1 MLDRFVSCLISLRTF
16 LALAL
21 LTLFFVALYTWLP
34 YERQDIR
41 LQLPGALIS
50 TVGWIGCSYGF
61 SIYFNYF
68 GNYSYMYGSLT
79 AVVILM
85 LWLYAC
91 ICILFFGADVDDILA
106 KNPDMVLIDFLM
118 PEKDGVQVM
127 RELRERGCK
136 AKCIMISQVA
146 AKELIGKAYDAGIEF
161 FISKPINIIEVKSV
175 IRNVD
180 EQIKNEKTLTNI
192 KKMFMAEIADMPKE
206 KKKDDGYGRKVLYI
220 LNRLGMSGEKG
231 GDDILR
237 ICEYLHN
244 NGRPISQVSIG
255 QLCELLS
262 DAPKNMEQR
271 VRRAIAVGMSN
282 LAHLGIEDFMN
293 ETFTAS
299 WKYSPS
305 SLRSR
310 RSCPSRAPAPRY
322 NHPLPESPPG

>member
-1 MLDRFVSCLISLRTF
+1 MEIYIVEDDMSVISVL
-16 LALAL
+16 
-21 LTLFFVALYTWLP
+21 
-34 YERQDIR
+34 QDIIEDND
-41 LQLPGALIS
+41 LGIVCGTSEGQP
-50 TVGWIGCSYGF
+50 
-61 SIYFNYF
+61 
-68 GNYSYMYGSLT
+68 
-79 AVVILM
+79 
-85 LWLYAC
+85 
-91 ICILFFGADVDDILA
+91 ADVDDILA

-136 AKCIMISQVA
+136 AKWIMISQVA

-293 ETFTAS
+293 ETFTA
-299 WKYSPS
+299 YSSTLFPFEEIRAEMDHIRGKRRYGGKVS
-305 SLRSR
+305 IKKFIDSLMLAVDR
-310 RSCPSRAPAPRY
+310 
-322 NHPLPESPPG
+322 EV

>member
-1 MLDRFVSCLISLRTF
+1 MEIYIVEDDMSVISVL
-16 LALAL
+16 
-21 LTLFFVALYTWLP
+21 
-34 YERQDIR
+34 QDIIEDNE
-41 LQLPGALIS
+41 LGIVCGTSEGQP
-50 TVGWIGCSYGF
+50 
-61 SIYFNYF
+61 
-68 GNYSYMYGSLT
+68 
-79 AVVILM
+79 
-85 LWLYAC
+85 
-91 ICILFFGADVDDILA
+91 ADVDDILA

-127 RELRERGCK
+127 RELRERDCK

-293 ETFTAS
+293 ETFTA
-299 WKYSPS
+299 YSSTLFPFEEIRAEMDHIRGKRRYGGKVS
-305 SLRSR
+305 IKKFIDSLMLAVDR
-310 RSCPSRAPAPRY
+310 
-322 NHPLPESPPG
+322 EV

>member
-1 MLDRFVSCLISLRTF
+1 MEIYIVEDDMSVISVL
-16 LALAL
+16 
-21 LTLFFVALYTWLP
+21 
-34 YERQDIR
+34 QDIIEDND
-41 LQLPGALIS
+41 LGIVCGTSEGQP
-50 TVGWIGCSYGF
+50 
-61 SIYFNYF
+61 
-68 GNYSYMYGSLT
+68 
-79 AVVILM
+79 
-85 LWLYAC
+85 
-91 ICILFFGADVDDILA
+91 ADVDDILA

-206 KKKDDGYGRKVLYI
+206 KKKDDGYG
-220 LNRLGMSGEKG
+220 
-231 GDDILR
+231 
-237 ICEYLHN
+237 N

-293 ETFTAS
+293 ETFTA
-299 WKYSPS
+299 YSSTLFPFEEIRAEMDHIRGKRRYGGKVS
-305 SLRSR
+305 IKKFIDSLMLAVDR
-310 RSCPSRAPAPRY
+310 
-322 NHPLPESPPG
+322 EV

>member
-1 MLDRFVSCLISLRTF
+1 MEIYIVEDDMSVISVL
-16 LALAL
+16 
-21 LTLFFVALYTWLP
+21 
-34 YERQDIR
+34 QDIIEDND
-41 LQLPGALIS
+41 LG
-50 TVGWIGCSYGF
+50 TVCGTSEGQP
-61 SIYFNYF
+61 
-68 GNYSYMYGSLT
+68 
-79 AVVILM
+79 
-85 LWLYAC
+85 
-91 ICILFFGADVDDILA
+91 ADVDDILA

-146 AKELIGKAYDAGIEF
+146 AKELIGKAYDAGVEF

-237 ICEYLHN
+237 DL
-244 NGRPISQVSIG
+244 RVSAQQRTPDLPG
-255 QLCELLS
+255 QHRSAL
-262 DAPKNMEQR
+262 
-271 VRRAIAVGMSN
+271 RA
-282 LAHLGIEDFMN
+282 F
-293 ETFTAS
+293 
-299 WKYSPS
+299 K
-305 SLRSR
+305 RCSR
-310 RSCPSRAPAPRY
+310 RTWSSVSAVRSACR
-322 NHPLPESPPG
+322 HVEPGTFGHRGFP

>member
-1 MLDRFVSCLISLRTF
+1 MEIYIVEDDMSVISVL
-16 LALAL
+16 
-21 LTLFFVALYTWLP
+21 
-34 YERQDIR
+34 QDIIEDND
-41 LQLPGALIS
+41 LGIVCGTSEGQP
-50 TVGWIGCSYGF
+50 
-61 SIYFNYF
+61 
-68 GNYSYMYGSLT
+68 
-79 AVVILM
+79 
-85 LWLYAC
+85 
-91 ICILFFGADVDDILA
+91 ADVDDILA

-237 ICEYLHN
+237 ICE
-244 NGRPISQVSIG
+244 
-255 QLCELLS
+255 LLS

-293 ETFTAS
+293 ETFTA
-299 WKYSPS
+299 YSSTLFPFEEIRAEMDHIRGKRRYGGKVS
-305 SLRSR
+305 IKKFIDSLMLAVDRE
-310 RSCPSRAPAPRY
+310 
-322 NHPLPESPPG
+322 L